1 MNIDV
6 LFWTCTGFAFALG
19 AVVGSFLNVVIH
31 RVPAEM
37 SIVSPPSHCPVC
49 EHQIRWYDNIP
60 IISWA
65 LILRGKCRN
74 CATSIPARYAIV
86 EGLTAVLTAA
96 LWIKVAGGAFE
107 STGVFESTPPID
119 YLLPFVLYFVFV
131 CLLIV
136 ISFVDLEHLI
146 IPHRFTLLGMAL
158 GLATPW
164 IFSWTLEP
172 GALGGFWPPVTPL
185 ESFIGFVA
193 GGLTV
198 VLIFYAYF
206 AIRGVAGIGGGD
218 VTLMALV
225 GAWLGWPALVFIFFA
240 ASVQGTLAAAAAML
254 AGGGLLR
261 DSAEIFAE
269 DAVAEEARERLEDD
283 AVAQISTSDDGD
295 EADGGPEQE
304 PISDTTDDTD
314 DTDAEA
320 DEATGDEADDQAE
333 GGLAVPFGPFIA
345 LAALEHFFVGD
356 LLPAAISMSYLYK
369 FGTW

>member
-1 MNIDV
+1 MTLDV
-6 LFWTCTGFAFALG
+6 LFWTFTGFAFALG

-37 SIVSPPSHCPVC
+37 SIISPPSHCPVC

-86 EGLTAVLTAA
+86 EGLTAALTAA
-96 LWIKVAGGAFE
+96 LWVKVAGGAFE
-107 STGVFESTPPID
+107 STAVFESTPPID
-119 YLLPFVLYFVFV
+119 YVLPFVLYLVFV

-172 GALGGFWPPVTPL
+172 GALGGFWPPVTPM
-185 ESFIGFVA
+185 ESLIGFVA

-198 VLIFYAYF
+198 VIIFYAYF

-240 ASVQGTLAAAAAML
+240 ASVQGTLAAAVAML

-269 DAVAEEARERLEDD
+269 DELAEEAKARLEDD
-283 AVAQISTSDDGD
+283 AVAQIAQPDQASEVPGEDV
-295 EADGGPEQE
+295 
-304 PISDTTDDTD
+304 I
-314 DTDAEA
+314 EA
-320 DEATGDEADDQAE
+320 DENADSSEEEAAAAE
-333 GGLAVPFGPFIA
+333 DADGEAQGGLAVPFGPFIA

-356 LLPAAISMSYLYK
+356 LLPAAISMSYLYT
-369 FGTW
+369 FGSW